1 VQHLLECVY
10 IVTGLML
17 WCFAAL
23 TVMDRTHP
31 HPRATGLFW
40 FLLGTIFAGGRVLP
54 HSASGLLVLVMVFLD
69 GLGWVACKAWP
80 ALPAPMADGS
90 PLGGR
95 IFLPV
100 LVIPLATA
108 AGAVGFR
115 SAGLD
120 SGQGAVLGM
129 GLGAVVGAMLIVRLS
144 GDGPRVLLEEGRR
157 INEVMGAV
165 SILPQLLASLGA
177 VFVATRLGDLIAAGI
192 RHVLPADNL
201 FLLITANCCGMATL
215 TLLLGN
221 SFAAFPIIASGVTVP
236 LIIKPFGVNP
246 ALAGILTLT
255 AGASGT
261 LMTPMAANFNLI
273 PAGLLN
279 MRNPYG
285 VIRAQAPTALALLAY
300 HIVLMWLLVRLGR

>member
-1 VQHLLECVY
+1 MQAMLELVY
-10 IVTGLML
+10 VLTGLML
-17 WCFAAL
+17 WGFAAL
-23 TVMDRTHP
+23 TIRDRAHP

-40 FLLGTIFAGGRVLP
+40 LLLGTVFAGGRVLP
-54 HSASGLLVLVMVFLD
+54 HRVIGLLVLAMVVLD
-69 GLGWVACKAWP
+69 GLGWVVCKAWSEGA
-80 ALPAPMADGS
+80 ALAEGS
-90 PLGGR
+90 SLGGF

-100 LVIPLATA
+100 LTIPLATA
-108 AGAVGFR
+108 GGALLFR
-115 SAGLD
+115 SMGLD
-120 SGQGAVLGM
+120 SSQGAVLGM
-129 GLGAVVGAMLIVRLS
+129 GLGSVAGALLAMRLT
-144 GDGPRVLLEEGRR
+144 GDGGRTLLEEGRR

-177 VFVATRLGDLIAAGI
+177 VFVATHLGDLIAAGLK
-192 RHVLPADNL
+192 HVLPADNL
-201 FLLITANCCGMATL
+201 FLLILANCCGMALL
-215 TLLLGN
+215 TLILGN

-279 MRNPYG
+279 MRNSYG
-285 VIRAQAPTALALLAY
+285 VIAAQAPTALALLAY
-300 HIVLMWLLVRLGR
+300 HVVMMWLLAVFGR